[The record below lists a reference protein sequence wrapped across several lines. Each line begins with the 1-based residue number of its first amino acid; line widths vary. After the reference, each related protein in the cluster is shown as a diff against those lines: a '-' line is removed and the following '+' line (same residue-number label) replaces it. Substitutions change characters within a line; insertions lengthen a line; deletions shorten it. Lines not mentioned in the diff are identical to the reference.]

1 MKAFKLT
8 AEMLLESRE
17 GLFHLAYDL
26 YELVKID
33 SQGTLLSSKGG
44 DYCKSFDVDSL
55 DIEVHINSLS
65 VSYSKNNQNIV
76 CQLPLG

>member
-33 SQGTLLSSKGG
+33 SQGTLLSSKV
-44 DYCKSFDVDSL
+44 KVRFVEAV
-55 DIEVHINSLS
+55 I
-65 VSYSKNNQNIV
+65 
-76 CQLPLG
+76 